1 MREAVT
7 HPDVHVFDAPYSGAL
22 RDGNLLF
29 IAGTV
34 AVDETGT
41 LVGEGDLV
49 AQTRQVFRNI
59 EKLLAAGGA
68 GWEHVAR
75 MTYFLTDVT
84 GWAAASPVRRE
95 FLREPF
101 PAATAVEVSRLVRPE
116 WLIEIEAV
124 AVLPPGA

>member
-1 MREAVT
+1 MREPVT
-7 HPDVHVFDAPYSGAL
+7 DPDVHVFEAPYSGAL

-34 AVDETGT
+34 AVDEHGT
-41 LVGEGDLV
+41 LVGDGDLV
-49 AQTRQVFRNI
+49 AQTRQVLRNI
-59 EKLLAAGGA
+59 GRLLAAGGA

-75 MTYFLTDVT
+75 MTYFVTDLSRWGET
-84 GWAAASPVRRE
+84 AAVRRE

-101 PAATAVEVSRLVRPE
+101 PTATAVEVSRLVRPE

-124 AVLPPGA
+124 AVLPVG